1 MNDKMIKR
9 IAAGALCCLLV
20 CGSAGVYASKKAE
33 SKDESLFSAVE
44 ATPAPEKKSAVTVSG
59 GSSSSSNVYVITGA
73 DGSVTK
79 AIVTDSVKNRLK
91 TGSSRV
97 YDVDGNEVNGV
108 EEVCGVLPVKLSFS
122 YTLNGVS
129 VTPEELE
136 GKSGSVTI
144 RIDYQNTR
152 AQQRSIDGKQR
163 TLYAPYLAFTAMLL
177 DGDIFSN
184 VSVTNGR
191 IIGDGSRMVV
201 AGLAFPGLTE
211 SLSIDSDKL
220 DIPEYIEISATVKG
234 FELDGTYTIVTDE
247 LFRKAAEKEEESDLD
262 TDELSDSM
270 DDLSEAM
277 DKLMDGSYDL
287 YDGLRTLLDK
297 SYELVDGV
305 NELLD
310 GAYQLCSGASEL
322 DSGAAQLYSGANE
335 LNSGLNKLTDNNSE
349 LNAGA
354 KKVFNTLLSAATSQ
368 LREAGVT
375 EAQAPDLT
383 IENYATVLDAL
394 SKNMAGTV
402 EATVKAQVTAAVK
415 AEVTNTVRAQVLKE
429 AGLSE
434 EQYSAL
440 PEGNETK
447 AAIDTAIESNVA
459 TTMASEA
466 VQAQITAA
474 TAAAMQGEEATKAL
488 QEAAGKIT
496 ALKTQ
501 LDEYNKFYTGL
512 ATYTAGVSSAQAGA
526 AKLTSGA
533 AELKAGTAKLYSG
546 TIELYDGVRT
556 MQSSMPELIDGV
568 QELTDGSKELHDG
581 IVKLNDE
588 GIQKIIDAF
597 DGDLTD
603 LADRLKA
610 LRDMAEDELI
620 FSGMDEQPRFIYKSA
635 GIGD

>member
-415 AEVTNTVRAQVLKE
+415 AEVTKTVRAQVLKE

-440 PEGNETK
+440 PEGNETE

>member
-20 CGSAGVYASKKAE
+20 CGSASVYASKKAE

-129 VTPEELE
+129 VTPEDLE

-415 AEVTNTVRAQVLKE
+415 AEVTKTVRAQVLKE
-429 AGLSE
+429 NGLDE
-434 EQYSAL
+434 DTYATL
-440 PEGNETK
+440 DDDKK
-447 AAIDTAIESNVA
+447 AAIDAAIESNVA

>member
-415 AEVTNTVRAQVLKE
+415 AEVTKTVRAQVLKE

>member
-20 CGSAGVYASKKAE
+20 CGSASVYASKKAE

-184 VSVTNGR
+184 VSVANGR

-394 SKNMAGTV
+394 SKNMTGTV

-415 AEVTNTVRAQVLKE
+415 AEVTKTVRAQVLKE
-429 AGLSE
+429 NGLDE
-434 EQYSAL
+434 DTYATL
-440 PEGNETK
+440 DDDKK
-447 AAIDTAIESNVA
+447 AAIDAAIESNVA

>member
-184 VSVTNGR
+184 VSVTNGM

-415 AEVTNTVRAQVLKE
+415 AEVTKTVRAQVLKE

-440 PEGNETK
+440 PEGNETE

>member
-1 MNDKMIKR
+1 MDNKMVRR
-9 IAAGALCCLLV
+9 IAAGALCCLLI

-59 GSSSSSNVYVITGA
+59 GSSSSSNVYVITDA

-79 AIVTDSVKNRLK
+79 AIVTDSVKSRLK

-97 YDVDGNEVNGV
+97 YDVDGNAVDGV
-108 EEVCGVLPVKLSFS
+108 EEVCGVLPIKLSFS

-129 VTPEELE
+129 VTPEELK

-163 TLYAPYLAFTAMLL
+163 TLYTPYLAFTAMLL

-191 IIGDGSRMVV
+191 IIGDGSRIVV

-220 DIPEYIEISATVKG
+220 DIPEYIEVSATVKG

-247 LFRKAAEKEEESDLD
+247 LFKKAAEKEEESDLD

-270 DDLSEAM
+270 DELSEAM
-277 DKLMDGSYDL
+277 DKLMDGSYEL

-305 NELLD
+305 NELLS
-310 GAYQLCSGASEL
+310 GAYQLCSGAAEL
-322 DSGAAQLYSGANE
+322 DSGAAQLYSGAYE
-335 LNSGLNKLTDNNSE
+335 LDSGLNKLTDNNAE

-354 KKVFNTLLSAATSQ
+354 KKVFNTLLSTATSQ
-368 LREAGVT
+368 LRAAGVT
-375 EAQAPDLT
+375 AAQAPDLT

-394 SKNMAGTV
+394 SKSMTSVV
-402 EATVKAQVTAAVK
+402 EATVKAQVTATVK
-415 AEVTNTVRAQVLKE
+415 ATVTESVRAKVFE
-429 AGLSE
+429 AEGLTE
-434 EQYSAL
+434 GTYAAL
-440 PEGNETK
+440 DEAKK
-447 AAIDTAIESNVA
+447 AAIDDAIASNVA
-459 TTMASEA
+459 TTMASEEI
-466 VQAQITAA
+466 QSKITAA
-474 TAAAMQGEEATKAL
+474 TAVAMQGEEATAAL
-488 QEAAGKIT
+488 QEAVNKIT
-496 ALKTQ
+496 TLKTQ

-512 ATYTAGVSSAQAGA
+512 ATYTAGVATAEAGA

-568 QELTDGSKELHDG
+568 QQLTDGSKELHDG

-610 LRDMAEDELI
+610 LRDMAEDEKI

>member
-20 CGSAGVYASKKAE
+20 CGSAGVYASKKTE

-415 AEVTNTVRAQVLKE
+415 AEVTKTVRAQVLKE

>member
-184 VSVTNGR
+184 VSVTNGM

-415 AEVTNTVRAQVLKE
+415 AEVTKTVRAQVLKE

-440 PEGNETK
+440 PEGNETE

-610 LRDMAEDELI
+610 LRDMAEDEKI
-620 FSGMDEQPRFIYKSA
+620 FSGVDEQPRFIYKSA